1 MKRSI
6 TLVLALL
13 VHLLT
18 VAFVAG
24 GVWMAAVNN
33 ADMILGW
40 LVGGL
45 LVAIGVMLRPRLGG
59 RLPADAEVLERGA
72 AGELYSAAERVAD
85 RAGVP
90 RPRAV
95 AVRDLDPVSRYLR
108 VGPLRRPV
116 LVVGL
121 PLWLALSPRQRAA
134 ALALAYAEA
143 PTVEELIVDGAL
155 ATLGHWH
162 EALLGAAPLDVRHE
176 AQTKVLASSLGAL
189 DHPGTGY
196 EAAGLIGRV
205 IGRVLGAP
213 VLLVEHGLVRLARSD
228 AARVERRKEELA
240 RRVVPAADL
249 AEVRAML
256 AGGGYLAP
264 MQAAALR
271 GESVPVIREGALGR
285 ASLPSSDSGSDLLGA
300 AESHRID
307 DELLR
312 HYTRAIRGFGLI
324 S

>member
-1 MKRSI
+1 M
-6 TLVLALL
+6 L
-13 VHLLT
+13 
-18 VAFVAG
+18 AFVAG
-24 GVWMAAVNN
+24 GVWVAAVNN

-59 RLPADAEVLERGA
+59 RLPSDAEVLDRRA
-72 AGELYSAAERVAD
+72 AGELYGAAERVAD

-95 AVRDLDPVSRYLR
+95 AVRDLDPASRYLR

-155 ATLGHWH
+155 ATLAEWRG
-162 EALLGAAPLDVRHE
+162 ALLGAVPSSTREE
-176 AQTKVLASSLGAL
+176 AQTKVFASSLGAL

-196 EAAGLIGRV
+196 EAAGLLGRIIGRV
-205 IGRVLGAP
+205 VGAP
-213 VLLVEHGLVRLARSD
+213 VLLAEHGLARLARSD
-228 AARVERRKEELA
+228 AGRVARRKEELA
-240 RRVVPAADL
+240 RRVVPGDDL
-249 AEVRAML
+249 AEVRALL
-256 AGGGYLAP
+256 AGGRYLAP

-271 GESVPVIREGALGR
+271 GESVPAIREGALAR
-285 ASLPSSDSGSDLLGA
+285 ASLPSSDAGSELLGA

>member
-1 MKRSI
+1 MKRLI
-6 TLVLALL
+6 ALLLALL
-13 VHLLT
+13 VHALT
-18 VAFVAG
+18 LAFVVT
-24 GVWMAAVNN
+24 GVWIAAVN
-33 ADMILGW
+33 AEMLFGW
-40 LVGGL
+40 LVGGV
-45 LVAIGVMLRPRLGG
+45 LVALGWMLRPRLGG
-59 RLPADAEVLERGA
+59 GLPADAEVLGREA
-72 AGELYSAAERVAD
+72 AGELYGLAERVAD

-90 RPRAV
+90 RPREV
-95 AVRDLDPVSRYLR
+95 AVRDLDPVSRLLR

-155 ATLGHWH
+155 ATLGEWH
-162 EALLGAAPLDVRHE
+162 EALLGAAPLEVRHE
-176 AQTKVLASSLGAL
+176 AQTKVLASSLGGL
-189 DHPGTGY
+189 DHPGTAY
-196 EAAGLIGRV
+196 EAAGLLGRLV
-205 IGRVLGAP
+205 GRVLGGP
-213 VLLVEHGLVRLARSD
+213 VLVLEKGLTRLARAD
-228 AARVERRKEELA
+228 ADRARLRRDELT
-240 RRVVPAADL
+240 RRVVPAGDVE
-249 AEVRAML
+249 EVRGLL
-256 AGGGYLAP
+256 ASGRYLAP

-271 GESVPVIREGALGR
+271 GESVPAIRERALAR
-285 ASLPSSDSGSDLLGA
+285 ASLPSTDSGSQLLGA